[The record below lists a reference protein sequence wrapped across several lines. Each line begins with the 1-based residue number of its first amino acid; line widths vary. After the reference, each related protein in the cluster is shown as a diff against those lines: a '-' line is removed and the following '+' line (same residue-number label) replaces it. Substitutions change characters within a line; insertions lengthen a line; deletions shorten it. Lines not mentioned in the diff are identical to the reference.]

1 MFATMKINAM
11 AQEVAQTMMTG
22 DIYYTYTK
30 IEMFLFIGVPIR
42 RSFSMS
48 SSSFITAA
56 AKQNKT
62 TLEMLL
68 HLQKLID
75 DFKEKVTEM
84 DEEMRTVKLENTI
97 LKNKINELTSS
108 NTKSPSRRG
117 FFGYGTDE
125 F

>member
-1 MFATMKINAM
+1 
-11 AQEVAQTMMTG
+11 
-22 DIYYTYTK
+22 
-30 IEMFLFIGVPIR
+30 MFLFIGVPIR

-75 DFKEKVTEM
+75 EFKDKVTEM
-84 DEEMRTVKLENTI
+84 DEEMRTVKLENTL

-108 NTKSPSRRG
+108 SSATAKSSPSRRG
-117 FFGYGTDE
+117 FFGYGADE

>member
-1 MFATMKINAM
+1 
-11 AQEVAQTMMTG
+11 
-22 DIYYTYTK
+22 
-30 IEMFLFIGVPIR
+30 
-42 RSFSMS
+42 MS
-48 SSSFITAA
+48 SSSFITDA

-75 DFKEKVTEM
+75 EFKDKVTEM
-84 DEEMRTVKLENTI
+84 DEEMRTVKLENTL

-108 NTKSPSRRG
+108 SSATAKSSPSRRG
-117 FFGYGTDE
+117 FFGYGADE

>member
-1 MFATMKINAM
+1 
-11 AQEVAQTMMTG
+11 
-22 DIYYTYTK
+22 
-30 IEMFLFIGVPIR
+30 
-42 RSFSMS
+42 
-48 SSSFITAA
+48 
-56 AKQNKT
+56 
-62 TLEMLL
+62 MLL